1 MRFYMFVFIIL
12 DVILPILILMLI
24 GAILQRKFQFDL
36 KQLST
41 LITYCLMPAAVFVNI
56 YDIRIEIDL
65 LLQII
70 YYLMLYSLSLIIV
83 SHFISKILKLEKGE
97 SAALKN
103 SISLMNSGNYGLPVS
118 QLIFSHNPVGVS
130 IQIFIVIFQNLL
142 TYSYGIYNLLS
153 ATKTIGGIIQSFLR
167 LPVFHALVLG
177 ILFQSFTIQLPNSIL
192 LPLNQLANGFVA
204 IALILLGAQLSNIK
218 LNFSHRVIT
227 WALIG
232 RLLMGPLVALAMIY
246 LLNIDGIVAQSLFI
260 ASSFPTSRNTSTIAM
275 EYQIEPELH
284 AQIVLFSTLFSI
296 ITVTVVIYLSYILF

>member
-1 MRFYMFVFIIL
+1 MFVFIIL
-12 DVILPILILMLI
+12 DVILPILILILMLI
-24 GAILQRKFQFDL
+24 GAILQRKFQFNL

-56 YDIRIEIDL
+56 YDISIETGL

-83 SHFISKILKLEKGE
+83 SHFISKTLKLEKGE

-177 ILFQSFTIQLPNSIL
+177 VLFQSFKIQIPNSIL

-218 LNFSHRVIT
+218 LNFFHRVIT

-232 RLLMGPLVALAMIY
+232 RLLMGPLLALAVIY
-246 LLNIDGIVAQSLFI
+246 ILNIDGIVAQSLFI

-284 AQIVLFSTLFSI
+284 AQIVLFSTIFSI

>member
-1 MRFYMFVFIIL
+1 MFVFIIL

-24 GAILQRKFQFDL
+24 GAILQRKFQFNL

-56 YDIRIEIDL
+56 YDISIETGL

-83 SHFISKILKLEKGE
+83 SHFISKTLKLEKGE

-177 ILFQSFTIQLPNSIL
+177 VLFQSFKIQIPNSIL

-204 IALILLGAQLSNIK
+204 IALILLGAQLSNIT
-218 LNFSHRVIT
+218 LNFFHRVIT

-232 RLLMGPLVALAMIY
+232 RLLMGPLLALAVIY
-246 LLNIDGIVAQSLFI
+246 ILNIDGIVAQSLFI

-284 AQIVLFSTLFSI
+284 AQIVLFSTIFSI